1 MTKGNCIRFIGSSL
15 IPNRSSHILILGNEV
30 NMFII
35 WFFSQNL
42 IRIALII
49 IIIIISKFI
58 AFVRN

>member
-15 IPNRSSHILILGNEV
+15 IPNRSSHIFILGNEV
-30 NMFII
+30 KMFTIL
-35 WFFSQNL
+35 FFSQNFV
-42 IRIALII
+42 RIAMII